1 MSRILVTGNPNYDGL
16 CKGIYEAYNRNRVEF
31 VGRWNGWDL
40 GDFEKLA
47 NHAKDFDIFVNSQY
61 GPNGEQVD
69 ILNAVYNKFE
79 QGHIINISS
88 TTSYWGDGYSPKN
101 YLKNKTALDEL
112 SKKLCKN
119 VCWGNSK
126 IRVSNIA
133 FGQLNSQSQKQ
144 KDDKHKISLLEAG
157 NLVKWEIDTPSNTNV
172 HYIALDPIQTTL

>member
-88 TTSYWGDGYSPKN
+88 TTSYYISKTTIFTSNCYSCINIIK
-101 YLKNKTALDEL
+101 
-112 SKKLCKN
+112 
-119 VCWGNSK
+119 GN
-126 IRVSNIA
+126 
-133 FGQLNSQSQKQ
+133 
-144 KDDKHKISLLEAG
+144 
-157 NLVKWEIDTPSNTNV
+157 
-172 HYIALDPIQTTL
+172 TTRLWMCN